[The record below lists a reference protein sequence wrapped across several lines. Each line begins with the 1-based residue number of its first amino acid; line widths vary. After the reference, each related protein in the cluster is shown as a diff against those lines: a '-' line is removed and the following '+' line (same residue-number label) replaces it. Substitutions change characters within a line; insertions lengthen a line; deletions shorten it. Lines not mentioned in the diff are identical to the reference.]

1 MVKDIIMNAGNELKK
16 QYYHIK
22 ASQVKEK
29 FDLVTESDLL
39 IEEMIIR
46 ELKRVYPDD
55 SIYSEETGMVEGNSR
70 NRWIIDPID
79 GTADFVFGVP
89 YFAISVALER
99 NGKICEGYVYNP
111 ISGEFYYSVAEQK
124 KSFLNDEVINV
135 TETDGIHDA
144 LAAFG
149 FSVNYKNI
157 DKYYQQWRYVF
168 ENCKKGMP
176 LITPALTICNV
187 ARGRIDIF
195 IDFGCGMEGQAAAAL
210 ILKNAG
216 GQVFNYDFSNWD
228 HRQKG
233 IIATNGKLD
242 PQKLLNHN

>member
-1 MVKDIIMNAGNELKK
+1 MVKDIIIKAGNELKK
-16 QYYHIK
+16 QYYSIK

-39 IEEMIIR
+39 IEKMIIR
-46 ELKRVYPDD
+46 ELEKVYPDD
-55 SIYSEETGMVEGNSR
+55 SIYSEEIGSIEGNGL

-99 NGKICEGYVYNP
+99 NGDVSEGYVYNP
-111 ISGEFYYSVAEQK
+111 VSEELYYSSTEQK
-124 KSFLNDEVINV
+124 KSFLNGEVITV
-135 TETDGIHDA
+135 TETDDIHDA
-144 LAAFG
+144 LVAFG
-149 FSVNYKNI
+149 FSANYENI
-157 DKYYQQWRYVF
+157 NKYYQQWRYIF

-187 ARGRIDIF
+187 ARGRMDIF

-216 GQVFNYDFSNWD
+216 GQVLNYDFSDWD

-233 IIATNGKLD
+233 IIATNGKIDL
-242 PQKLLNHN
+242 KKVAKT